1 MDKDKLTT
9 VQHKVYGIG
18 EVTKITAKKIYVDF
32 CGKQRIFDYPD
43 AFEKEYLE
51 IVDTT
56 KEIPETPHHSSGA
69 LTQED
74 IKHQILVVK
83 INQRYEEKMDPD
95 ALYNAVRGV
104 WKASKA
110 RVQKMDYVFG
120 VYKGLIVAVYK
131 PTEWFVCKEA
141 PDRLPR
147 LDVELSPRTE
157 NRVFFEDKSFE
168 QGLPLDAN
176 QQFYLGKTIDNL
188 KMNKNAQNPITYL
201 MPEKGVTPVMQ
212 ADGKREVILDAS
224 DIISYKTIYEALNA
238 TVGTDYTGWMK
249 ATWPSVYTSLPF
261 RIWFPK
267 LAETKNGK
275 LVSAAFDCV
284 NTISDDWNEVIF
296 DDLKNGYVEGGEK
309 YTGCTLIFAKEPQG
323 GSYIFRGAYIDD
335 EEKSSPNHYV
345 SKRIGTK
352 VKLTGQPSNA
362 IEILD
367 DFRKQ

>member
-1 MDKDKLTT
+1 MNKLL
-9 VQHKVYGIG
+9 
-18 EVTKITAKKIYVDF
+18 EV
-32 CGKQRIFDYPD
+32 RE
-43 AFEKEYLE
+43 FEKISCNPDFKTEYAYLPESVFRDLE
-51 IVDTT
+51 EFIHAFAGD
-56 KEIPETPHHSSGA
+56 EEYADA
-69 LTQED
+69 LEFLKISFRRNVGD
-74 IKHQILVVK
+74 IISVNNYVGLVQMQNGYQIQVLPK
-83 INQRYEEKMDPD
+83 IDFGSDPD
-95 ALYNAVRGV
+95 TKNEET
-104 WKASKA
+104 K
-110 RVQKMDYVFG
+110 
-120 VYKGLIVAVYK
+120 
-131 PTEWFVCKEA
+131 
-141 PDRLPR
+141 
-147 LDVELSPRTE
+147 
-157 NRVFFEDKSFE
+157 RVF
-168 QGLPLDAN
+168 
-176 QQFYLGKTIDNL
+176 
-188 KMNKNAQNPITYL
+188 
-201 MPEKGVTPVMQ
+201 
-212 ADGKREVILDAS
+212 LDAS

-267 LAETKNGK
+267 LAETRNGK